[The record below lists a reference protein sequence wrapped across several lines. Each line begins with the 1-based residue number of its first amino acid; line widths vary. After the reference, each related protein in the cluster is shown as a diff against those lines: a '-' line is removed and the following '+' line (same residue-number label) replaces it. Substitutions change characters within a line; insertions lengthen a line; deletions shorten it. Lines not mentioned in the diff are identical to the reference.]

1 MALDLVETAA
11 RLHADLP
18 VVDGHNDLAWAL
30 RIRCGGDLEV
40 ADPCGPLHGYHTD
53 TPRLVAGGVGAQF
66 WSVYVPAWNTT
77 PLQSTLEQIELVRD
91 FTRRCSQLEEA
102 DTAVEVVAIRRRGH
116 TASLLGAEGGHCIEN
131 SLDALR
137 RLRHL
142 GVRYLTLTH
151 ADTIDWADSATGE
164 ARHGGLTDFGEEVVR
179 EMNRI
184 GMIVDISHV
193 SPDTMRHALVV
204 SERPVMASHSGALA
218 LASHPRNVP
227 DDVLEL
233 VAGNGGVVMVN
244 FYPAFVTE
252 DAAVHGGERFGLA
265 RELQGRLG
273 DDAAVEAE
281 LARLLAEDPYPTV
294 TVGDVVDHIDY
305 IAGVAGI
312 DHVGLGSDFD
322 GIDATPVG
330 LEDVSTYPAI
340 TVELLKRGWE
350 EPAIR
355 QVLGENVLRVLAA
368 ADVTFPPPY

>member
-1 MALDLVETAA
+1 MALDLIETAA
-11 RLHADLP
+11 RIHADLP

-30 RIRCGGDLEV
+30 RIRAGGNLEA
-40 ADPCGPLHGYHTD
+40 ADPCAPLDGYHTD

-66 WSVYVPAWNTT
+66 WSVYVPAWNAS
-77 PLQSTLEQIELVRD
+77 PLQSTAEQIELVRD
-91 FTRRCSQLEEA
+91 ITRRCAQLEEA
-102 DTAVEVVAIRRRGH
+102 DTAAEVAAIRTRGN

-131 SLDALR
+131 SLDALP

-151 ADTIDWADSATGE
+151 ADTIDWADSATDQ
-164 ARHGGLTDFGEEVVR
+164 ARHGGLTGFGEEVVR

-193 SPDTMRHALVV
+193 SPDTMRHALAV
-204 SERPVMASHSGALA
+204 SERPVMASHSGALG

-233 VAGNGGVVMVN
+233 VADNGGVVMVN

-252 DAAVHGGERFGLA
+252 EAAVHGAERFGLA
-265 RELQGRLG
+265 RELQERLG
-273 DDAAVEAE
+273 DDGAVEAE
-281 LARLLAEDPYPTV
+281 LARLLAEDPYPVV
-294 TVGDVVDHIDY
+294 TVADVVDHIDY
-305 IAGVAGI
+305 IAEVAGI

-330 LEDVSTYPAI
+330 LQDVSTYPAI
-340 TVELLKRGWE
+340 TIELLKRGWDE
-350 EPAIR
+350 AAIR
-355 QVLGENVLRVLAA
+355 RVLGENALRVLEAS
-368 ADVTFPPPY
+368 DQ

>member
-1 MALDLVETAA
+1 MALDLAETAA
-11 RLHADLP
+11 RIHADLP

-30 RIRCGGDLEV
+30 RIRAGGDLEA
-40 ADPCGPLHGYHTD
+40 ADPCAPLTGYHTD

-66 WSVYVPAWNTT
+66 WSVYVPAWNVS
-77 PLQSTLEQIELVRD
+77 PFESTVGQIELVRA
-91 FTRRCSQLEEA
+91 FTQRCSKLEEA
-102 DTAVEVVAIRRRGH
+102 ATAGEVAAIRRRGH

-137 RLRHL
+137 RLRRL

-151 ADTIDWADSATGE
+151 ADTIDWADSATDE
-164 ARHGGLTDFGEEVVR
+164 ARHGGLTGFGEEVVR

-193 SPDTMRHALVV
+193 SPDTMRHALML

-233 VAGNGGVVMVN
+233 VAANGGVVMVN
-244 FYPAFVTE
+244 FYPAFVTQG
-252 DAAVHGGERFGLA
+252 AAVHGVERFALA
-265 RELQGRLG
+265 RELQERLG

-281 LARLLAEDPYPTV
+281 LARLLAEDPYPAV
-294 TVGDVVDHIDY
+294 TVAEVVDHIEY

-340 TVELLKRGWE
+340 TVELLKRDWTE
-350 EPAIR
+350 TAIR
-355 QVLGENVLRVLAA
+355 QVLGENVLRVLEANDA
-368 ADVTFPPPY
+368 PFPPP